1 MAVYVLRR
9 LVQMVPVLFG
19 ITLIVFVLLRVSGDP
34 VVLMLPEDAPRE
46 QVEALRRSLGLDRPL
61 PEQYQLFLR
70 DLVRGDFGRSIR
82 YGNQDVLQIVLERLP
97 ATLELAAA
105 AILVALLVSVP
116 AGVVAATRRRRLP
129 DHAATTFSV
138 LGEAMP
144 NFWLGIML
152 ILVFA
157 VNLRFLPVSG
167 RGTLAHLVLPAVTL
181 GTGLAAVLT
190 RLLRSSLIEAL
201 NQDYVRTAHAKGA
214 RPSVV
219 LVKHAMRNALLGYL
233 TVLGLQM
240 ASLLAG
246 SVVTEQVFA
255 WPGIGLLAVQ
265 AINSRDMAVVQAIV
279 IVSSL
284 VVMFANLVVDVLY
297 AVIDPRIQY
306 S

>member
-1 MAVYVLRR
+1 
-9 LVQMVPVLFG
+9 
-19 ITLIVFVLLRVSGDP
+19 
-34 VVLMLPEDAPRE
+34 
-46 QVEALRRSLGLDRPL
+46 
-61 PEQYQLFLR
+61 
-70 DLVRGDFGRSIR
+70 
-82 YGNQDVLQIVLERLP
+82 
-97 ATLELAAA
+97 
-105 AILVALLVSVP
+105 
-116 AGVVAATRRRRLP
+116 
-129 DHAATTFSV
+129 
-138 LGEAMP
+138 MP